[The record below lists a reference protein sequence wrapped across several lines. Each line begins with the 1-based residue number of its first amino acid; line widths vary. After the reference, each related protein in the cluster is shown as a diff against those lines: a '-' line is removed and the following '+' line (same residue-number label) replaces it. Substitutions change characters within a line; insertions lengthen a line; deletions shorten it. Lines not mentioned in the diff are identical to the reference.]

1 MSRQSRQTERLDA
14 IRSVSLEDI
23 VMGRHTRWR
32 RFLRRA
38 KPVLL
43 GISLLGL
50 TAAVGS
56 AFYYGANGSGE
67 FFPSE
72 RQWGEQVEL
81 ASEPATPLHTGSV
94 AASAAAETPLAPLP
108 AEPKIIANEDAAGA
122 EEPVEP
128 QLASIA
134 EPEPEAAAAEVSA
147 DLARVPNPRPD
158 EPVITGSIPRKT
170 FSMPRANAPHR
181 AERRPFRPC
190 RALQQLT
197 SRLPFPRI
205 HCTR

>member
-1 MSRQSRQTERLDA
+1 MSRQSRQANRLDA

-43 GISLLGL
+43 GVSILGL
-50 TAAVGS
+50 TAAMGS

-72 RQWGEQVEL
+72 RQWGGQVEL
-81 ASEPATPLHTGSV
+81 ASEPPAPLHTGSV
-94 AASAAAETPLAPLP
+94 AASAAAETPPAPLP
-108 AEPKIIANEDAAGA
+108 AGPKIVAAEGA
-122 EEPVEP
+122 AASEEPVAP
-128 QLASIA
+128 QLASIGEA
-134 EPEPEAAAAEVSA
+134 THEAAPAGEPA

-158 EPVITGSIPRKT
+158 EPVITGSIPPKT
-170 FSMPRANAPHR
+170 LSMPRVNARH
-181 AERRPFRPC
+181 
-190 RALQQLT
+190 
-197 SRLPFPRI
+197 
-205 HCTR
+205 